1 MELNCLMK
9 GQQHVLN
16 LQVWPHASR
25 ENVKLQSQSVSL
37 HLGSSYGVIKT
48 NYIYIYIYSIYQR

>member
-48 NYIYIYIYSIYQR
+48 NYIYIYIYI